1 MTLELPPLDD
11 LRFQDLVSQA
21 RKRIALRC
29 PEWDEHNV
37 SDPGITLIEQFAS
50 MIEMLGY
57 RIDQIPER
65 LHVAL
70 LRLLDIELAP
80 PVAAIAE
87 IEFRLAAPAER
98 EVTIPAH
105 ATEVTAIAGVGED
118 PIAFQVS
125 ETFVIR
131 PLRPVSVAVRRGGR
145 VESLSVS
152 HGECRPTG
160 PDRVAFIDHPAPGDG
175 WYLGFAEPLD
185 GLLLR
190 ISVDAS
196 KAWGA
201 GIVPDEPPLRWEA
214 SARPSDATDPEGWA
228 RASVLKDTT
237 KGFNAG
243 GGVIELQMPDSTA
256 PAQVAAER
264 WHWLRCR
271 VADDGQADR
280 TYRRP
285 PLIES
290 VTAHVVGARVP
301 AHHAARVT
309 NEELGVS
316 DGTPAQT
323 FHVRN
328 TPALKPSGPDEQ
340 LEVRE
345 QGSTDW
351 VPWTPVTSFKD
362 SKAGDRHFRFDP
374 ASGRIE
380 LGPAILAPGKGW
392 EQHGAVPS
400 KGATLRM
407 VGYHHGGGARG
418 NVAAETL
425 RVLRRGIPGVASV
438 RNHAPARGGV
448 DAETVAVGRQ
458 RAELELRTRDRA
470 VTAQD
475 FEFLAGEASPR
486 VARARCGLP
495 IAGHAIP
502 VYVLPAVPE
511 RFPEPPRP
519 LTFEDLTP
527 EKEVLAQVRAY
538 LDERR
543 VLGTS
548 VDVQPV
554 RLRGVQVAVKARV
567 DRYADPLRV
576 EQEILHALY
585 RYVNPFGGSL
595 EGDSEGWTFG
605 RAITEGELRALVHAV
620 PRVRS
625 IPLLRIYEIDP
636 ARGELPPNPA
646 ATTIVI
652 GRDELVCSGTH
663 AVTCSRD

>member
-1 MTLELPPLDD
+1 
-11 LRFQDLVSQA
+11 
-21 RKRIALRC
+21 
-29 PEWDEHNV
+29 
-37 SDPGITLIEQFAS
+37 
-50 MIEMLGY
+50 
-57 RIDQIPER
+57 
-65 LHVAL
+65 
-70 LRLLDIELAP
+70 
-80 PVAAIAE
+80 
-87 IEFRLAAPAER
+87 
-98 EVTIPAH
+98 
-105 ATEVTAIAGVGED
+105 
-118 PIAFQVS
+118 
-125 ETFVIR
+125 
-131 PLRPVSVAVRRGGR
+131 VRRGGR

-152 HGECRPTG
+152 HGECRPIG
-160 PDRVAFIDHPAPGDG
+160 PDRVAFLDHPAPGDG

-214 SARPSDATDPEGWA
+214 SARPSDVTDPEGWA
-228 RASVLKDTT
+228 RATVLKDTT

-328 TPALKPSGPDEQ
+328 TPALKPSTPEEQ

-345 QGSTDW
+345 QGSTEW
-351 VPWTPVTSFKD
+351 VAWTAVASFKD
-362 SKAGDRHFRFDP
+362 SKVGDRHFRFDP
-374 ASGRIE
+374 ASGRVE

-392 EQHGAVPS
+392 EQHGAVPPR
-400 KGATLRM
+400 GATLRM
-407 VGYHHGGGARG
+407 AGYHHGGGARG

-438 RNHAPARGGV
+438 RNHVPARGGV

-486 VARARCGLP
+486 VARARCGVP

-511 RFPEPPRP
+511 RFPEPPQP
-519 LTFEDLTP
+519 LTFDDLTP
-527 EKEVLAQVRAY
+527 EKQVLADVRAY
-538 LDERR
+538 LDDRR

-567 DRYADPLRV
+567 DQYADPLEV
-576 EQEILHALY
+576 EREILRALY

-595 EGDSEGWTFG
+595 DGDSAGWPFG
-605 RAITEGELRALVHAV
+605 RAVTDGELRALVHAV

-636 ARGELPPNPA
+636 ARRELPPRPA
-646 ATTIVI
+646 AATIVI
-652 GRDELVCSGTH
+652 GPDELVCSGIH